1 MPLVETPKHGR
12 RMPGGRLFVFNRPI
26 RLMGMDRLPGPME
39 HEGEAMMCVWNHWPQ
54 LSVKGWSSHDPCRA
68 AR

>member
-12 RMPGGRLFVFNRPI
+12 RTPQAWFVFNRPI
-26 RLMGMDRLPGPME
+26 RLMGMDRLPGSME
-39 HEGEAMMCVWNHWPQ
+39 HEGEAMMRVWEPVPQ